1 MNINDFIKGERE
13 SRLSQ
18 LRQEQAEVQADLD
31 NLFPV
36 KYIII
41 VNGTVRWSD
50 WAAPHEAERKEINLQ
65 EPMRR
70 AKEKYRRQRIW
81 PVADNQFD
89 ITVTMVLAS
98 GTEIPVP
105 KILWEQW
112 L

>member
-13 SRLSQ
+13 SHLSQ
-18 LRQEQAEVQADLD
+18 LRQEQVAVQSDLD

-36 KYIII
+36 KCIIT

-50 WAAPHEAERKEINLQ
+50 CPMPPEQKEINLR
-65 EPMRR
+65 EPFRR
-70 AKEKYRRQRIW
+70 AKEKYRRQCIW
-81 PVADNQFD
+81 PVTDNQID
-89 ITVTMVLAS
+89 ITVVMVLAS

-105 KILWEQW
+105 KVLWEQW